1 MKALYTYLKLLY
13 TNYKNQGIV
22 SKVQL
27 ISLLQTSKT
36 DLAMNFI
43 DYERKKNCGIYIIIN
58 YSHLKRWY
66 ILQNRL

>member
-43 DYERKKNCGIYIIIN
+43 DYERKKIVEFTLLSIIHI
-58 YSHLKRWY
+58 
-66 ILQNRL
+66 

>member
-43 DYERKKNCGIYIIIN
+43 DYERKKLWNLHYQLFTFEKMV
-58 YSHLKRWY
+58 YFTE
-66 ILQNRL
+66 